1 VFVTVHIPKRPI
13 PATLASQGN
22 ANAEARILAVYV
34 KKSRSGASIAADAS
48 RKTERLRVRITRLL
62 QIED

>member
-1 VFVTVHIPKRPI
+1 
-13 PATLASQGN
+13 LASQGN

-62 QIED
+62 QIEDSSLPTTLSLKRHNLG